1 MLRYHFVKSMIDKQ
15 FVIPLWIMTKGQLA
29 DIGSKVL
36 GAESYVPM
44 LPICLSKIS
53 VEGTVQEG

>member
-1 MLRYHFVKSMIDKQ
+1 MIDKQ